1 MSLDKD
7 EKYFHLSEI
16 FSYYNAGTQMYLP
29 EQAKMPNGDFRSISL
44 AFEAAVKVAEHV
56 SGVPLWDDNAPHRYN
71 LWQFLD
77 VCEDVDKEIL
87 EQLPWLADIKFPF
100 AEFDMDTPD
109 ALKARRDWVRKV
121 ANELG
126 SEWFALKPMK
136 QKEQPPNGLPLRPK
150 KNDWY

>member
-1 MSLDKD
+1 MLRRDAVPGYDISFLITHAHLNSLVKG
-7 EKYFHLSEI
+7 KLV
-16 FSYYNAGTQMYLP
+16 
-29 EQAKMPNGDFRSISL
+29 DFVIT
-44 AFEAAVKVAEHV
+44 FM
-56 SGVPLWDDNAPHRYN
+56 
-71 LWQFLD
+71 
-77 VCEDVDKEIL
+77 EDVDKEIL
-87 EQLPWLADIKFPF
+87 EQLPWLADMKFPF